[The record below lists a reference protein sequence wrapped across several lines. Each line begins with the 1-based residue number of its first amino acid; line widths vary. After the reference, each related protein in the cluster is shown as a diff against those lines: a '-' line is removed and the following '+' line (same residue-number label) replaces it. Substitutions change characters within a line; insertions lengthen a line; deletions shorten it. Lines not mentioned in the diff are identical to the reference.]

1 LILSSRHS
9 ARSRSRSPAG
19 ERLPSGPSLPI
30 AAVERDTGLSKDTLR
45 IWERRYG
52 FPRPLRDPHG
62 ERVYPSAQID
72 KLRLLKR
79 LLDQGH
85 RPGKLIASGVA
96 ELESLVYPP
105 ATPVRGATSPRADEV
120 LRPFLDLIKQH
131 RIDELRGGLAQALLR
146 LGLARFVTELVAPL
160 NHAVGE
166 AWARGQFEVF
176 EEHLYTESAQIV
188 LRNAIKSI
196 PGQSGRP
203 RVLLT
208 TLPQEAHGIG
218 ILMAEAMLAFEGAHC
233 ISLGVQTPVRDIVL
247 AAGSQLIDIVALSFT
262 AAVGPRQVLAGLTE
276 LRRGLAPSIKVW
288 AGGTNPVLQRRPP
301 PGVRVLQ
308 TLDDVAPAL
317 AEWRAIEG

>member
-1 LILSSRHS
+1 
-9 ARSRSRSPAG
+9 
-19 ERLPSGPSLPI
+19 LPI

-62 ERVYPSAQID
+62 ERVYPAAQID

-85 RPGKLIASGVA
+85 RPGKLIASDIA
-96 ELESLVYPP
+96 ELEAFVYPP
-105 ATPVRGATSPRADEV
+105 AATVARGAATLRADRA
-120 LRPFLDLIKQH
+120 LQPHLDLIKQH
-131 RIDELRGGLAQALLR
+131 GIDELRNGFAQALLR
-146 LGLARFVTELVAPL
+146 MGLVRFVTELLAPL

-188 LRNAIKSI
+188 LRDAIKSI
-196 PGQSGRP
+196 PRSSGRP
-203 RVLLT
+203 RVLMT

-218 ILMAEAMLAFEGAHC
+218 ILMAEAMLALEGAHC

-247 AAGSQLIDIVALSFT
+247 AAGSQPSDVVALSFT
-262 AAVGPRQVLAGLTE
+262 AVVGPRQVLAGLAE
-276 LRRGLAPSIKVW
+276 LRSRLAPSVEVW

-301 PGVRVLQ
+301 KGVRVLR
-308 TLDDVAPAL
+308 TLEDIAPAL
-317 AEWRAIEG
+317 AEWRAVGR